1 MSETPK
7 NPDRPYEISE
17 PRAGNFPWAILLLAI
32 GLGVSLGA
40 GVYQHMNYVNL
51 RMETAALQREVVTL
65 RQGLSSADTNVAQSI
80 GALRAEIDS
89 TKKETATSTEQV
101 KEQMKETARRQ
112 AESVAAKLSN
122 KLSKTQEE
130 HQKVLTQELDQIKTK
145 ADLATARL
153 TDITTEVSTVK
164 TDVASTRGELDR
176 TISDLRRTTGDMGV
190 MSGLIATNSKELAAL
205 RELGDREYFEFNL
218 AKTSGTQRVGDI
230 TVALKKADPKK
241 NRFTL
246 EIVADDKR
254 VEKKDRTVNEP
265 VQFYVVSKAR
275 QPYELVVN
283 EVKKDTVVG
292 YLASPKLKVP
302 GRRL

>member
-1 MSETPK
+1 MSDIPK
-7 NPDRPYEISE
+7 NPDRPHEISE

-40 GVYQHMNYVNL
+40 GVYQHMNLVNL
-51 RMETAALQREVVTL
+51 RMETAALQREVTTL
-65 RQGLSSADTNVAQSI
+65 RQGLNSADTNVAQSI

-101 KEQMKETARRQ
+101 REAARRQ
-112 AESVAAKLSN
+112 AESIAAKLST

-130 HQKVLTQELDQIKTK
+130 HQKVLAQELDQIKSR
-145 ADLATARL
+145 ADQATARL

-164 TDVASTRGELDR
+164 TDVASTRTELDR

-218 AKTSGTQRVGDI
+218 AKTSGSQRVGDI
-230 TVALKKADPKK
+230 TVALKKTDPKK
-241 NRFTL
+241 NRYTL

-254 VEKKDRTVNEP
+254 VEKKDRNVNEP